1 MIPLMTTRPDESFA
15 SAPTTAP
22 STGQL
27 SRHVWLR
34 VPQVTVLFWVIKVL
48 TTGMGE
54 TLSDFLGTHL
64 PLPLAG
70 GLIFIA
76 FIGAFAIVLR
86 AQSFRAWKYWLAVS
100 MVSVFGTVVADVIH
114 AVRVPYVVSS
124 IVFALSVTV
133 VLAAWQRDTH
143 SLDVHDIT
151 TRRAELYYWATVCA
165 TFALG
170 TAVGDWTA
178 TSLHLGYLG
187 STILFAAAICL
198 PLVGWR
204 LGLNPVAAFWIA
216 YVLTRPLGASAADWL
231 ADTKHDGLGW
241 GTGPV
246 SAGWIMAIA
255 ILTAVVARQEPV
267 RLRRQDPY
275 RVQPAAARGQQNAS
289 SGPHPAAATTK
300 FRASRRF
307 RSDTV

>member
-1 MIPLMTTRPDESFA
+1 MTARPEA
-15 SAPTTAP
+15 STAAARTTPTSDP
-22 STGQL
+22 HRQ
-27 SRHVWLR
+27 VWLR
-34 VPQVTVLFWVIKVL
+34 VPQVTALFWVIKIL

-64 PLPLAG
+64 PLPIAG
-70 GLIFIA
+70 GLIFAA
-76 FIGAFAIVLR
+76 FIAAFAIVLR
-86 AQSFRAWKYWLAVS
+86 ARAFRAWKYWLAVS

-114 AVRVPYVVSS
+114 AVGIPYVVSS
-124 IVFALSVTV
+124 IVFALGVLI
-133 VLAAWQRDTH
+133 VLAAWHRDTH
-143 SLDVHDIT
+143 TLDVHDIT

-187 STILFAAAICL
+187 STILFAIAICL
-198 PLVGWR
+198 PLLGWR
-204 LGLNPVAAFWIA
+204 GGLNPVAAFWIA

-246 SAGWIMAIA
+246 SAGWILAIA
-255 ILTAVVARQEPV
+255 ILTAIVARRDRPDHREVPTI
-267 RLRRQDPY
+267 
-275 RVQPAAARGQQNAS
+275 QPS
-289 SGPHPAAATTK
+289 SGSPSEL
-300 FRASRRF
+300 SRG
-307 RSDTV
+307 